1 MTSQEEITRTADLL
15 KDTLSAAADVMTGIG
30 LTPRGEHLF
39 RTPPREGQYP
49 ERPAP
54 SRLRG
59 RRLAR
64 ARLGWRLGVAASVA
78 AAVVA
83 GVMVTVRP
91 SPPAV
96 LTAQLLAD
104 RASAAALA
112 QPAVSPGQWVYR
124 VLEWEAPVSRTAG
137 RAVRTQAGWETADG
151 LVTYGAAGTFGVAG
165 ENIPSYS
172 HLGSLPR
179 SPAALDAY
187 LERTRSGMFP
197 ALDPHAMAAFRTINA
212 MLENYVLPPAL
223 QAEIY
228 QALAALPGIRVDSHV
243 TAIDGRDGV
252 AFAMPRD
259 PEGSVSEIIL
269 NPSTYAFMGDASF
282 DKGTLVTAEAVVQ
295 QVLVGAPGST
305 RPSLTP
311 PSPAELLAER
321 AAQAVEYLPD
331 NSTYAL
337 ALLPGQADG
346 STWVLRQLDTPTGSQ
361 AVWATGDDSQQ
372 ASYVDGKLQAC
383 ARTAACAASTRW
395 LMPAGPGYT
404 LVMPKDS
411 PSKLPASVPRLLT
424 TLNSYS
430 TGCADVA
437 GDCNAVNA
445 IVNMAFGYVANM
457 SGSWFLLLA
466 DIPGVTVAHLTDVSG
481 HADIALRFPFRDGVT
496 EILFSASNY
505 ALVGYVRDGVQTVLT
520 KAIAVTGPGSLK
532 QRCEPYLYP
541 VPGC

>member
-1 MTSQEEITRTADLL
+1 VNEIDQLTRFRDAIPAEVTPRAAETFHAAMSDERAAEGPAARRARDPLPRTRL
-15 KDTLSAAADVMTGIG
+15 PWMLGLSAA
-30 LTPRGEHLF
+30 
-39 RTPPREGQYP
+39 
-49 ERPAP
+49 
-54 SRLRG
+54 
-59 RRLAR
+59 
-64 ARLGWRLGVAASVA
+64 VA

-83 GVMVTVRP
+83 GVMVAVQP
-91 SPPAV
+91 SSPAV

-124 VLEWEAPVSRTAG
+124 LEDWTSPVLQKAG
-137 RAVRTQAGWETADG
+137 RAVHTQAGWETADG

-165 ENIPSYS
+165 GNTPSYS
-172 HLGSLPR
+172 QLGSLPR

-187 LERTRSGMFP
+187 LERTESGVFP
-197 ALDPHAMAAFRTINA
+197 ARDPHAMAAFMTIDT

-223 QAEIY
+223 QAEVY
-228 QALAALPGIRVDSHV
+228 QALAALPGIQVDSHV
-243 TAIDGRDGV
+243 TAIDGRAGV
-252 AFAMPRD
+252 AFVMPHD
-259 PEGSVSEIIL
+259 SQDSGAEIIL
-269 NPSTYAFMGDASF
+269 NPSTYAFMAYAFFFG
-282 DKGTLVTAEAVVQ
+282 DKGTLHEEAVVQ
-295 QVLVGAPGST
+295 QAIVGAPGST
-305 RPSLTP
+305 RPDLTP

-361 AVWATGDDSQQ
+361 TVWATGDDSRQ

-383 ARTAACAASTRW
+383 ARTAACAASTQW
-395 LMPAGPGYT
+395 LMPAGPSYP

-411 PSKLPASVPRLLT
+411 PSKLPASIPRLLT

-445 IVNMAFGYVANM
+445 IVNMAFGYVTQM
-457 SGSWFLLLA
+457 DGSWFLLLA

-481 HADIALRFPFRDGVT
+481 QADIALRFPFNDGVT
-496 EILFSASNY
+496 EILFNASNY
-505 ALVGYVRDGVQTVLT
+505 SLVGYVRNGVQTVLT

-532 QRCEPYLYP
+532 QRCESYLFP

>member
-1 MTSQEEITRTADLL
+1 MDQLTRFR
-15 KDTLSAAADVMTGIG
+15 DVIPAEV
-30 LTPRGEHLF
+30 TPRAAQKFHAALSDE
-39 RTPPREGQYP
+39 RAAEG
-49 ERPAP
+49 PAARRARH
-54 SRLRG
+54 RLP
-59 RRLAR
+59 R
-64 ARLGWRLGVAASVA
+64 ARLAWTLGLSAFVA
-78 AAVVA
+78 AAVAA
-83 GVMVTVRP
+83 GVMVAVQP
-91 SPPAV
+91 SSPAV

-104 RASAAALA
+104 RASASALA

-124 VLEWEAPVSRTAG
+124 VLEWETPVSRTAG
-137 RAVRTQAGWETADG
+137 RAVHTQAGWETADG

-165 ENIPSYS
+165 TNIPSYS
-172 HLGSLPR
+172 QLGSLPR

-187 LERTRSGMFP
+187 LERTHSGVFP
-197 ALDPHAMAAFRTINA
+197 AVDMRAMAAFVTMDA

-228 QALAALPGIRVDSHV
+228 QALAALPGIRVNSHV
-243 TAIDGRDGV
+243 TTIDGRAGV
-252 AFAMPRD
+252 AFVMPRD
-259 PEGSVSEIIL
+259 SQGSVSEIIL
-269 NPSTYAFMGDASF
+269 NPSTYAFMAF
-282 DKGTLVTAEAVVQ
+282 ALFHKGTLVDEEAVVQ

-305 RPSLTP
+305 RPSRTP

-321 AAQAVEYLPD
+321 ATQAVEYLPD

-337 ALLPGQADG
+337 ALLPSQAYG
-346 STWVLRQLDTPTGSQ
+346 SIWVLRQLDTPAGSQ

-372 ASYVDGKLQAC
+372 ASYVDGKLQVC

-395 LMPAGPGYT
+395 LMPAGPSYP
-404 LVMPKDS
+404 LVMPKGG
-411 PSKLPASVPRLLT
+411 PSKLPESIPRLLR

-437 GDCNAVNA
+437 GDCNAVNV

-457 SGSWFLLLA
+457 PGSWFLLLA
-466 DIPGVTVAHLTDVSG
+466 GIPGVTVAQLTDVSG
-481 HADIALRFPFRDGVT
+481 QADIALRFPFRDGVT
-496 EILFSASNY
+496 EILFSASDY

-532 QRCEPYLYP
+532 QRCEPYQYP

>member
-1 MTSQEEITRTADLL
+1 MNEMDQLTRFREAIP
-15 KDTLSAAADVMTGIG
+15 AEV
-30 LTPRGEHLF
+30 TPRAEEKFHAAMSDERAAEGPAARRARDPL
-39 RTPPREGQYP
+39 PRP
-49 ERPAP
+49 RLPRP
-54 SRLRG
+54 RLP
-59 RRLAR
+59 R
-64 ARLGWRLGVAASVA
+64 ARLALMLGLSMSVA
-78 AAVVA
+78 AALVA
-83 GVMVTVRP
+83 GVMVAVQPSSRHGLTV
-91 SPPAV
+91 
-96 LTAQLLAD
+96 QLLAD

-124 VLEWEAPVSRTAG
+124 VLDWEAPVFRTAG
-137 RAVRTQAGWETADG
+137 QAVRTQAGWETADG
-151 LVTYGAAGTFGVAG
+151 RTTYGDAGTFGVAG
-165 ENIPSYS
+165 GNIPSYS
-172 HLGSLPR
+172 QLGSLPR

-187 LERTRSGMFP
+187 LERTRSGAFP
-197 ALDPHAMAAFRTINA
+197 ALDPHAMAAFMTIDT

-228 QALAALPGIRVDSHV
+228 QALADLPGIRVDSHV
-243 TAIDGRDGV
+243 TAIDGRVGV
-252 AFAMPRD
+252 AFVMPSD
-259 PEGSVSEIIL
+259 SQGSVSEIIL
-269 NPSTYAFMGDASF
+269 NPSTYAFMAYASF
-282 DKGTLVTAEAVVQ
+282 GDHGRLLQEEAVVQ
-295 QVLVGAPGST
+295 QVIVSAPGST

-311 PSPAELLAER
+311 PGPAELLAER
-321 AAQAVEYLPD
+321 AAQAVESLPD

-337 ALLPGQADG
+337 ALLPSQAGG
-346 STWVLRQLDTPTGSQ
+346 STWVLRQLDTSTGSQ

-372 ASYVDGKLQAC
+372 ASYVDGKLQVC

-411 PSKLPASVPRLLT
+411 PSKLPASIPRLLT

-430 TGCADVA
+430 TGCADAA
-437 GDCNAVNA
+437 GDCDAVNA

-457 SGSWFLLLA
+457 HGSWFLLLA

-481 HADIALRFPFRDGVT
+481 QANIALRFPFNDGVT
-496 EILFSASNY
+496 EILFNASNY

-532 QRCEPYLYP
+532 QRCESYLYP